1 MHFLLLCI
9 LSSTGIFI
17 IFKSLDRFNI
27 PPFPVIV
34 INYLVATLIGF
45 RISPEPSK
53 ISNILTMEWLPASIL
68 IGVLFILMFFLIA
81 YSTQIAGISVT
92 TVASK
97 MSVIFPILFS
107 ILIDKSDHLT
117 FLKGTAILF
126 TLVGVG
132 LTVYN
137 PQDSS
142 KKVRAAI
149 FIPLILFV
157 GMGLVDSLVKFA
169 QHRFVSDSDTA
180 LFSAV
185 LFLNA
190 LMAGVAV
197 LVLSPKYLPSFT
209 KPAIWGWGILL
220 GFVNF
225 GSIFFLVRALN
236 YQSAAGRMMDSS
248 VIFGVNNISIV
259 ALSVLVGLLI
269 FGERL
274 KPINWAGIFLSALAL
289 ILFSLG

>member
-27 PPFPVIV
+27 PSFPVIIVNYLLATILGFV
-34 INYLVATLIGF
+34 INPGQA
-45 RISPEPSK
+45 K
-53 ISNILTMEWLPASIL
+53 ITEVRNAEWLSFSIL
-68 IGVLFILMFFLIA
+68 IGVLFILMFFLVA
-81 YSTQIAGISVT
+81 YSSQKAGISVT

-97 MSVIFPILFS
+97 MSVIFPIIFS
-107 ILIDKSDHLT
+107 MLIDQGDHLT
-117 FLKGTAILF
+117 TVKGVAILF
-126 TLVGVG
+126 TLCGVA

-137 PQDSS
+137 PGEGKS
-142 KKVRAAI
+142 KKAI
-149 FIPLILFV
+149 LYIPLLLFV

-169 QHRFVSDSDTA
+169 QHHYVNDQDTA

-190 LMAGVAV
+190 FIAG
-197 LVLSPKYLPSFT
+197 LVILIFTPRYLRSFKKPKV
-209 KPAIWGWGILL
+209 WGWGILL
-220 GFVNF
+220 GAVNF

-236 YQSAAGRMMDSS
+236 FTSERGSMIDSS
-248 VIFGVNNISIV
+248 VIFGINNTGIV
-259 ALSVLVGLLI
+259 ALSVLTGLLV
-269 FGERL
+269 FGEGL
-274 KPINWAGIFLSALAL
+274 KPLNWVGVALSVLAL